1 MTEENFVL
9 IVDDNKDIHDL
20 LTALLETFGLEA
32 RTACNG
38 LEALEVMEKAT
49 PKVIFLDVMMPGM
62 DGLSLLTKIRADRS
76 IADVPVIL
84 FSAVSDLDRFT
95 KLGGVSHVLQ
105 KSYINVANVRE
116 ALVKVGALPEAS

>member
-1 MTEENFVL
+1 
-9 IVDDNKDIHDL
+9 
-20 LTALLETFGLEA
+20 
-32 RTACNG
+32 
-38 LEALEVMEKAT
+38 

-62 DGLSLLTKIRADRS
+62 DWLSLLTKIRADRS

-95 KLGGVSHVLQ
+95 MLGGVSHVLQ
-105 KSYINVANVRE
+105 KSFINVANVRE